1 VSETAIHPDAHGQ
14 VAVAVNVNVN
24 AQAEPG
30 PPGNVRGVW
39 YPGCVTENPV
49 HPPDPND
56 GFLDALARV
65 AAMFPWPMPRER
77 DEAVCTAMGRC
88 LEGIL
93 HPLARGR
100 GGVDVAI
107 GEGLD
112 GLSKG
117 QCVLRL
123 GYSGIGDYAR
133 EELGLN
139 ASTAEKMIRFARK
152 LRERPLLRAAVL
164 AGEVC
169 VRRAEAVMHVAVGD
183 AEEYWVAR
191 ARLDTVR
198 RLKAMAKNPAEP
210 DPEEDERWGRFFV
223 ELSRDAR
230 AAVDRATGVAGKIIG
245 ANAPRQHRM
254 EALFQQYIGAH
265 AVPGDENAADP
276 MPSAPAEDCLE
287 PAKEFLEKQNRQ
299 WASLYQLG
307 SIAAPWTDPDA
318 QRDPFLLHDELRRLM
333 GKRARWDQA
342 FGHAAMVFEHIEGW
356 RFLGFASFAHYCEE
370 RLGMAERTVQQRAR
384 LERRLHQLPS
394 LRRAMCQRRISYEK
408 ARLIARYADK
418 ASVDVWI
425 DCATRMTCIG
435 LRRSLE
441 GAKEA
446 QMCARRML
454 GMPMPLRVLELAEVA
469 FRAARREAGRWIPP
483 DECLR
488 MIAEHFCAVWEPIL
502 EEKSTVQK
510 KVLQRDRGLCQVP
523 GCSRIAAHAHHIRFR
538 SAGGG
543 DESENLISLC
553 AAHHLQC
560 VHNGWVRVTGK
571 APDQLHWQLGV
582 RPGRAPL
589 VDIVSTPDGYLA
601 TRREGD
607 DWSATSPS
615 AGAVAMGL
623 ASPAASSRS

>member
-1 VSETAIHPDAHGQ
+1 
-14 VAVAVNVNVN
+14 
-24 AQAEPG
+24 
-30 PPGNVRGVW
+30 
-39 YPGCVTENPV
+39 
-49 HPPDPND
+49 
-56 GFLDALARV
+56 
-65 AAMFPWPMPRER
+65 MFPWPMPRER

-117 QCVLRL
+117 HCVLRL

-169 VRRAEAVMHVAVGD
+169 VRRAEAVMHVAGGD

-230 AAVDRATGVAGKIIG
+230 AALDRATGGTGKLPG

-265 AVPGDENAADP
+265 AVPGDEDAPDP
-276 MPSAPAEDCLE
+276 MPSAPADDCLE

-333 GKRARWDQA
+333 AKRACWDQA

-502 EEKSTVQK
+502 EWKSTVQK
-510 KVLQRDRGLCQVP
+510 KVLERDRGLCQVP
-523 GCSRIAAHAHHIRFR
+523 GCSRIAAHVHHIMSAIPRFR
-538 SAGGG
+538 SCSASAFASSPLLRYAPTGAGNVQTTSTYGG
-543 DESENLISLC
+543 RTTPKCIAHQDSTTRTMGAAMKGGASLPFIT
-553 AAHHLQC
+553 
-560 VHNGWVRVTGK
+560 TG
-571 APDQLHWQLGV
+571 APKSKGSLMLKMAGTM
-582 RPGRAPL
+582 PALP
-589 VDIVSTPDGYLA
+589 
-601 TRREGD
+601 TRRSCLLRAKSSRRAKASVVTEPTCQTNQMKNSCVKTCGAD
-607 DWSATSPS
+607 CPALAAAMFSAS
-615 AGAVAMGL
+615 
-623 ASPAASSRS
+623 AASQSGRTAASTEMP

>member
-1 VSETAIHPDAHGQ
+1 
-14 VAVAVNVNVN
+14 
-24 AQAEPG
+24 
-30 PPGNVRGVW
+30 
-39 YPGCVTENPV
+39 
-49 HPPDPND
+49 
-56 GFLDALARV
+56 
-65 AAMFPWPMPRER
+65 
-77 DEAVCTAMGRC
+77 
-88 LEGIL
+88 
-93 HPLARGR
+93 
-100 GGVDVAI
+100 I

-198 RLKAMAKNPAEP
+198 RLKAMAKNPA
-210 DPEEDERWGRFFV
+210 
-223 ELSRDAR
+223 A
-230 AAVDRATGVAGKIIG
+230 
-245 ANAPRQHRM
+245 
-254 EALFQQYIGAH
+254 
-265 AVPGDENAADP
+265 P
-276 MPSAPAEDCLE
+276 MPSAPADDCLE

-394 LRRAMCQRRISYEK
+394 LRRAMCQRRISY
-408 ARLIARYADK
+408 
-418 ASVDVWI
+418 
-425 DCATRMTCIG
+425 
-435 LRRSLE
+435 
-441 GAKEA
+441 
-446 QMCARRML
+446 
-454 GMPMPLRVLELAEVA
+454 
-469 FRAARREAGRWIPP
+469 
-483 DECLR
+483 
-488 MIAEHFCAVWEPIL
+488 
-502 EEKSTVQK
+502 
-510 KVLQRDRGLCQVP
+510 
-523 GCSRIAAHAHHIRFR
+523 
-538 SAGGG
+538 
-543 DESENLISLC
+543 
-553 AAHHLQC
+553 
-560 VHNGWVRVTGK
+560 
-571 APDQLHWQLGV
+571 
-582 RPGRAPL
+582 
-589 VDIVSTPDGYLA
+589 
-601 TRREGD
+601 
-607 DWSATSPS
+607 
-615 AGAVAMGL
+615 
-623 ASPAASSRS
+623 